1 MFQILWINKA
11 IVDGSGD
18 RACGF
23 FSSEA
28 CFSEIDTGNLKFAP
42 NMSPVHSSQLK
53 AAAPAV
59 KPTKPMSISWMSHAK
74 KVTSNIAHSLTVSK

>member
-1 MFQILWINKA
+1 MFQVLWINKA

-28 CFSEIDTGNLKFAP
+28 CFSEIDTGALKYAP
-42 NMSPVHSSQLK
+42 NMKSAPAPKLK
-53 AAAPAV
+53 AEAKPAAY
-59 KPTKPMSISWMSHAK
+59 KSKPMSIAWMK
-74 KVTSNIAHSLTVSK
+74 KAGLKVSFSCKEI